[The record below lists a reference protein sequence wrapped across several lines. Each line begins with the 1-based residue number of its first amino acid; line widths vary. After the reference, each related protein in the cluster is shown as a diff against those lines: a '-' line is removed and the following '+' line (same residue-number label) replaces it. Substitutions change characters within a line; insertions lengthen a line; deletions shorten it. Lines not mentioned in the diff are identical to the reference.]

1 MVLVLIYN
9 TVSNVAK
16 DLQDYHKHLYFII
29 CNMKALH
36 LTLLN
41 IKLIP
46 LFGIMEGAYLTA
58 IHDCCLLVLIE

>member
-9 TVSNVAK
+9 TNTVSK

-36 LTLLN
+36 LTLS
-41 IKLIP
+41 IKLHL

-58 IHDCCLLVLIE
+58 IRDCCLLVLIE